1 MYHNLYILTFMQIIT
16 IKFLLQ
22 VLSYVEQSRQSFNN
36 ELTFLDEKMQ
46 EYKSKID
53 SQTRQFTNGSCDS
66 PVGDSTQ
73 SLLTSS
79 VKPIEEVM
87 QSSVNGKVFY
97 HRHHLAETL
106 FQIINLSFYP
116 PGTNHSRRVPIQA
129 FF

>member
-1 MYHNLYILTFMQIIT
+1 MQIIT

-106 FQIINLSFYP
+106 FQIINLSFDP